1 MYLVLIWCI
10 LTPKNLL
17 LWSLVLFNGCNIN
30 NMPHLQHQQCP
41 QGCQSEKRK
50 HDIGIS
56 NGKSYNVKSTYML
69 QDFSKQTFLFLQL
82 FPFGVL
88 LAGVLI
94 WFVYKNNC
102 LHTLFSRCS
111 SCKEHFCKVSFYH
124 CRSYLSPSDIM
135 HSHPHLL
142 IIGTG
147 FAFGFLVVSSLTFC
161 IL

>member
-10 LTPKNLL
+10 LTPKILL
-17 LWSLVLFNGCNIN
+17 LWPLVLFNGCNIN
-30 NMPHLQHQQCP
+30 KMPHLQHQQCP

-69 QDFSKQTFLFLQL
+69 QDFSKRTFSFLQL

-94 WFVYKNNC
+94 WFVFKNNC
-102 LHTLFSRCS
+102 LHTLFSWCS
-111 SCKEHFCKVSFYH
+111 SWLEKNIFVKYH
-124 CRSYLSPSDIM
+124 SIVAGHIYL
-135 HSHPHLL
+135 LQTLCTVTL
-142 IIGTG
+142 IC
-147 FAFGFLVVSSLTFC
+147 L
-161 IL
+161 